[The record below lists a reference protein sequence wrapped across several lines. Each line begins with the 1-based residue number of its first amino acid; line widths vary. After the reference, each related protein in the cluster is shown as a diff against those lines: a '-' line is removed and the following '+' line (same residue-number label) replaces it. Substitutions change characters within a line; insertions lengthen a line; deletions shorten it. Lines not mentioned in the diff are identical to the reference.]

1 MLVEDYQDA
10 AVGRWRSVSRFT
22 IIIYSGTAMA
32 RKNAFY
38 AQSGGVSAVINAS
51 ACGVLETA
59 RQHSDKIGKVYA
71 GRNGIIGAL
80 TEDLID
86 TSLEPE
92 AAIAALRYTPGAAF
106 GSCRYKLKSMRA
118 HRAQYERLLDVFR
131 AHDIGFFFYNGGGDS
146 QDTAYKVSQIGT
158 ELDYPIVGI
167 GIPKTVDNDLPITD
181 CSPGFGSIAKYL
193 ATSLREAAFDLSA
206 MSRTSTKVFAL
217 EVMGRHAG
225 WTTAA
230 CALAAEK
237 EGDAP
242 HILLLPEVA
251 FNEAQFLTKV
261 QVALDRYGQCV
272 IALSEGVKKANGEF
286 LSALS
291 SEDAFGHAQL
301 GGAAPVITGLINE
314 KLGCKCHWAVPDYLQ
329 RSARHIASKV
339 DVEQAYAVGRAG
351 VEFAIAGKSAV
362 MPAIR
367 RLSDDPYR
375 WDIIEAPLS
384 KVANQEKFLPPEFIS
399 ADGFGITD
407 AARRYLA
414 PLIVG
419 EAYPP
424 YKGGLPDYVK
434 LRNAVAAKKLDKEF
448 TV

>member
-1 MLVEDYQDA
+1 
-10 AVGRWRSVSRFT
+10 
-22 IIIYSGTAMA
+22 MA

-51 ACGVLETA
+51 ACGVLQTA
-59 RQHSDKIGKVYA
+59 RQHSGEIGKVYA
-71 GRNGIIGAL
+71 GRNGIVGAL

-86 TSLEPE
+86 TSVESE
-92 AAIAALRYTPGAAF
+92 AAIAALKHTPGAAF
-106 GSCRYKLKSMRA
+106 GSCRYKLASIQH
-118 HRAQYERLLDVFR
+118 HRAQYDRLIEVFH

-146 QDTAYKVSQIGT
+146 QDTAYKVSLIGT
-158 ELDYPIVGI
+158 ERAYPIVCV

-181 CSPGFGSIAKYL
+181 CSPGFGSAAKYV
-193 ATSLREAAFDLSA
+193 ATSIREAAFDVAS

-230 CALAAEK
+230 CALAAEE
-237 EGDAP
+237 EGGAP

-251 FNEAQFLTKV
+251 FDEERFLVKVEEALT
-261 QVALDRYGQCV
+261 RYGHCV
-272 IALSEGVKKANGEF
+272 IAVSEGVKGPDGEF
-286 LSALS
+286 LSAAG
-291 SEDAFGHAQL
+291 EDAFGHAQL
-301 GGAAPVITGLINE
+301 GGVAPLITNLISA

-329 RSARHIASKV
+329 RSARHIASET
-339 DVEQAYAVGRAG
+339 DVQQAYAVGRAA
-351 VEFAIAGKSAV
+351 VEFAIAGRSAV

-367 RLSDDPYR
+367 RLSDAPYR

-384 KVANQEKFLPPEFIS
+384 EVANQEKLLPPDFIS
-399 ADGFGITD
+399 ADGFGITK

-424 YKGGLPDYVK
+424 FKNGLPDYVK
-434 LRNAVAAKKLDKEF
+434 LQNAAAPKKLSREF
-448 TV
+448 AL